1 MRRISSSCFSRVRAA
16 HNVLGAVIAAVAIWR
31 NLGWGWALGVAVVG
45 LSFVLYLAQETV
57 GLPGLPQNWWE
68 PSRIVS
74 LIVEALFIVVAW
86 KAIVHEI
93 MLRHGQ
99 GPGSF
104 R

>member
-1 MRRISSSCFSRVRAA
+1 VYLEFVFLA
-16 HNVLGAVIAAVAIWR
+16 NLLGAVIAAVAIWR
-31 NLGWGWALGVAVVG
+31 NLRWGWLLGVMVVG

-57 GLPGLPQNWWE
+57 GLPGLPKNRWE

-86 KAIVHEI
+86 NNIVYEI

-99 GPGSF
+99 RPGSF